1 MKIRWTAFVLA
12 GFAHLAHAASH
23 TDAKL
28 IARAM
33 SAAPAKVAK
42 DARIVDM
49 DASGHL
55 RELRAGTNGWTC
67 YPHDPGSPRGDAW
80 CLDVNGQAWLD
91 ALMAHRAPDPDTIG
105 FSYMDDPQR
114 QGRRGVRLSVRA
126 TDTGYQQTVCDV
138 RRHALRDRHFAREVE
153 RPAAPGCAGARRA
166 EEAPAPRRGA
176 TPYLLT

>member
-105 FSYMDDPQR
+105 FSYMLAGGSTWSNLDPDATKPEP
-114 QGRRGVRLSVRA
+114 GHAFVSVPPHVMILSA
-126 TDTGYQQTVCDV
+126 KAAAASGYPSGQLTPDTSKPFVMYG
-138 RRHALRDRHFAREVE
+138 
-153 RPAAPGCAGARRA
+153 G
-166 EEAPAPRRGA
+166 
-176 TPYLLT
+176 TPYAIVILPVK